1 MQENS
6 APSPAADADRLTV
19 FYDGACP
26 LCRREIEFYRRR
38 KGAQSLDW
46 VDVSCCAGET
56 VAPGLSRAEAMAR
69 FHVKRADGELA
80 SGGLAFAQLWA
91 ALPGFRPL
99 GLALQWRPL
108 AWLTEWAYRLFLKVR
123 PRLQALARRA

>member
-1 MQENS
+1 MQKNGVQ
-6 APSPAADADRLTV
+6 SPMVQAKRLTV

-26 LCRREIEFYRRR
+26 LCRREIDFDRRR

-46 VDVSCCAGET
+46 VDVSRCAGDT
-56 VAPGLSRAEAMAR
+56 VAPGLSKAEAMAR

-99 GLALQWRPL
+99 GLVLQWPPL
-108 AWLTEWAYRLFLKVR
+108 AWLVERGYRLFLKVR
-123 PRLQALARRA
+123 PRLQALARCA

>member
-1 MQENS
+1 MQGS
-6 APSPAADADRLTV
+6 TTGPDRLTV

-26 LCRREIEFYRRR
+26 LCRREIDFYRRR

-46 VDVSCCAGET
+46 VDVSQSDGEM
-56 VAPGLSRAEAMAR
+56 VAPGLSKAEAMAR
-69 FHVKRADGELA
+69 FHVKRGDGQLA

-91 ALPGFRPL
+91 ALPGFRPF
-99 GLALQWRPL
+99 GRVLQWPPL
-108 AWLTEWAYRLFLKVR
+108 AWLVERGYRLFLKLR

>member
-1 MQENS
+1 MQ
-6 APSPAADADRLTV
+6 SPAAEADRLTV

-26 LCRREIEFYRRR
+26 LCRREIDFYRRR

-46 VDVSCCAGET
+46 VDVSRCAGET
-56 VAPGLSRAEAMAR
+56 VTPGLSKAEAMAR

-99 GLALQWRPL
+99 GLVLQWPPL
-108 AWLTEWAYRLFLKVR
+108 AWLTERAYRLFLKVR
-123 PRLQALARRA
+123 PRLQAFARRA

>member
-6 APSPAADADRLTV
+6 APSPTADADRLTV
-19 FYDGACP
+19 FYDGTCP

-46 VDVSCCAGET
+46 VDVSRCAGET
-56 VAPGLSRAEAMAR
+56 VALGLSRAEAMAR

-99 GLALQWRPL
+99 GLVLQWRPL
-108 AWLTEWAYRLFLKVR
+108 AWLTERAYRLFLKVR

>member
-1 MQENS
+1 MQERRVQDPVDE
-6 APSPAADADRLTV
+6 AERLTV

-26 LCRREIEFYRRR
+26 LCRREIDFYRRR

-46 VDVSCCAGET
+46 VDVSRCAGET
-56 VAPGLSRAEAMAR
+56 VTPGLTKAEAMAR
-69 FHVKRADGELA
+69 FHVKRADGRLA

-99 GLALQWRPL
+99 GLVLQWPPL
-108 AWLTEWAYRLFLKVR
+108 AWLTERGYRLFLKLR
-123 PRLQALARRA
+123 PRLQAFARRA

>member
-1 MQENS
+1 MQKE
-6 APSPAADADRLTV
+6 PAQGPTAEADRLTV

-26 LCRREIEFYRRR
+26 LCRREIDFYRRR

-46 VDVSCCAGET
+46 VDVSDSDGET
-56 VAPGLSRAEAMAR
+56 VAPGLTKAEAMAR
-69 FHVKRADGELA
+69 FHVKRGDGQLA

-99 GLALQWRPL
+99 GLVLQWPPFTWL
-108 AWLTEWAYRLFLKVR
+108 AEQGYRLFLRFR
-123 PRLQALARRA
+123 PRLQALARRS

>member
-1 MQENS
+1 MQKKSVQDSMAKAE
-6 APSPAADADRLTV
+6 RLTV

-26 LCRREIEFYRRR
+26 LCRREIDFYRRR

-46 VDVSCCAGET
+46 VDVSRCAGET
-56 VAPGLSRAEAMAR
+56 VAPGLSKAEAMAR
-69 FHVKRADGELA
+69 FHVKRADGRLA

-99 GLALQWRPL
+99 GLVLQWPPL
-108 AWLTEWAYRLFLKVR
+108 AWLAERGYRLFLKLR

>member
-1 MQENS
+1 MQGSTAE
-6 APSPAADADRLTV
+6 ADRLTV

-26 LCRREIEFYRRR
+26 LCRREIDFYRRR

-46 VDVSCCAGET
+46 VDVSRCAGET
-56 VAPGLSRAEAMAR
+56 AAPGLSKAEAMAR
-69 FHVKRADGELA
+69 FHVKRADGRLA

-99 GLALQWRPL
+99 GLVLQCPPL
-108 AWLTEWAYRLFLKVR
+108 AWLAERGYRLFLKLR